1 MERQKD
7 THANLGE
14 VPQEDR
20 CRHCARVGS
29 ASSTGGSIFAP
40 GGVTNYTKSWTG
52 SSWNVTW
59 YVCE

>member
-1 MERQKD
+1 MR
-7 THANLGE
+7 AWI
-14 VPQEDR
+14 
-20 CRHCARVGS
+20 
-29 ASSTGGSIFAP
+29 SSHKKTAIGIALAVVLLIAGGSIFAP